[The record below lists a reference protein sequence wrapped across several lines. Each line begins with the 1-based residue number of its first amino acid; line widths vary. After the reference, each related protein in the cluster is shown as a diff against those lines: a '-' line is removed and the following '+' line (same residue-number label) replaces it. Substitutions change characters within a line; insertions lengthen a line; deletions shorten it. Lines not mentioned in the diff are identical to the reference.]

1 MQISIVGSRASQWA
15 FLGLLSLVGCS
26 AGDGGVDVGAG
37 GALSG
42 GAPGA
47 GASGAAAGSAGF
59 GASGASSAGGAESA
73 NAAGASAAGSTTGGG
88 AAGDAGLAGAGGIAG
103 SGGVAGSG
111 GATSPAAAARQ
122 RVIAFLRQMSG
133 SKAAIGTENKGT
145 SNPTADS
152 DKMASMGGN
161 GYPSFW
167 SQDWGFGTSL
177 PAARERIVE
186 EGKKQWAK
194 GALVQ
199 YIYHV
204 CPPQM
209 GSNENCAYEANV
221 TPQGALP
228 IKGTKLDAQQWQDLV
243 TPGGKLYQVWIARL
257 DTLAKYFQELKDAG
271 VAPLF
276 RPLHEINGTWAWWN
290 GHPGPEGSTKLY
302 QITHDYLVKSKGL
315 DNIVWVFNLQDYET
329 LAADVPKYAPGADYF
344 DVLAID
350 FYNTGYS
357 TGNYQATLAAA
368 LGKPIGI
375 GECAK
380 LPSVQNLEQQPKWAF
395 VAFWPDFYSTN
406 TSTIPALFESDRVL
420 KLSDM
425 PGWK

>member
-1 MQISIVGSRASQWA
+1 MQISIVGSKGSHWVVLG
-15 FLGLLSLVGCS
+15 FLGLIGCS
-26 AGDGGVDVGAG
+26 ASDGGVDVGTG
-37 GALSG
+37 GAVSG

-47 GASGAAAGSAGF
+47 GAGGAPAGSAGL
-59 GASGASSAGGAESA
+59 GASGAVG
-73 NAAGASAAGSTTGGG
+73 AAGAAGAGTMMGG
-88 AAGDAGLAGAGGIAG
+88 AAGAFAG
-103 SGGVAGSG
+103 SGGTAGDGGLAGIGGTAGGG
-111 GATSPAAAARQ
+111 GATSASVAARQ
-122 RVIAFLRQMSG
+122 RVIDFLRQISG

-145 SNPTADS
+145 SNPTVDS

-167 SQDWGFGTSL
+167 SQDWGFGTNL
-177 PAARERIVE
+177 PASRERIVE

-209 GSNENCAYEANV
+209 GSNENCAYDASV
-221 TPQGALP
+221 TPAGALP

-276 RPLHEINGTWAWWN
+276 RPLHEINGSWAWWN
-290 GHPGPEGSTKLY
+290 GHPGPDGSTKLY

-375 GECAK
+375 GECAQM
-380 LPSVQNLEQQPKWAF
+380 PSVSSLEQQPKWAF

-406 TSTIPALFESDRVL
+406 TNTIPALFKSDRVL
-420 KLSDM
+420 KLADM